1 MLYDTVRRVY
11 SNCLLF
17 LFVEMCMEMGT
28 NGIPCVPWESDGN
41 GSDNDYN
48 GNRNGS
54 GNKSMGMGIELWE
67 SERISIAA
75 FQRIICMKLCSVIR
89 ELGKQSF

>member
-1 MLYDTVRRVY
+1 VLYDTVRRVY

-41 GSDNDYN
+41 HCHSHSH
-48 GNRNGS
+48 GNP
-54 GNKSMGMGIELWE
+54 MGMGVTMIIMGIGMGVGIKVWE
-67 SERISIAA
+67 WE
-75 FQRIICMKLCSVIR
+75 
-89 ELGKQSF
+89 